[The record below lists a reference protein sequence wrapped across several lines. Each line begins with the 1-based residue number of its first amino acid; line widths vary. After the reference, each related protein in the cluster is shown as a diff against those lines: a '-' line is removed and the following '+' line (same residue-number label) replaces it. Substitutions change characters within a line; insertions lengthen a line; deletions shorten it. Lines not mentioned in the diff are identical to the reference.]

1 MLLKNLSLHKISL
14 YLLYLLPISLI
25 SGPAIPD
32 ISITLICILFIVHI
46 INTKEFWWIKEGWIK
61 AAILF
66 WFSLLLI
73 SFFAKDK
80 FSSFADSIV
89 FIRLILLSIAIYVWI
104 IQERKHLKNLSIIF
118 FITIIF
124 IISDSLY
131 QFLSYDPAMG
141 YGKDIFGFVPKHYGR
156 LTGPFNDQVP
166 GSHLTRFFFVSI
178 LVFIYFFDKNKINS
192 TIFFFYVLL
201 NGLTIFVSGEAMSI
215 ATFFLGFIILII
227 IFKEYRKFF
236 LFSFISLILLITLL
250 LKNHKSYHDYDIIK
264 STPYHLGLVIEKKFK
279 CDENSLNICTK
290 TIITNPEFITVIKN
304 FGVSVYAKIYT
315 ESYRMWLDNKI
326 TGIGLNNYE
335 SLCKQNSKYSI
346 AKENYGN
353 CSSHPHNFYL
363 QWLVESGIIGFCLFL
378 TFVTMIFKKL
388 IHNINYTTSKI
399 GFISLVVIFWPI
411 SSTGSLLKNWYGIEV
426 FLLVGLSLVCTKKI
440 FKNKN

>member
-80 FSSFADSIV
+80 FSSFADSII
-89 FIRLILLSIAIYVWI
+89 FIRLIVLSIAIYVWI

-141 YGKDIFGFVPKHYGR
+141 YGKDVFGFVPKY
-156 LTGPFNDQVP
+156 
-166 GSHLTRFFFVSI
+166 
-178 LVFIYFFDKNKINS
+178 Y
-192 TIFFFYVLL
+192 
-201 NGLTIFVSGEAMSI
+201 
-215 ATFFLGFIILII
+215 
-227 IFKEYRKFF
+227 
-236 LFSFISLILLITLL
+236 
-250 LKNHKSYHDYDIIK
+250 
-264 STPYHLGLVIEKKFK
+264 
-279 CDENSLNICTK
+279 
-290 TIITNPEFITVIKN
+290 
-304 FGVSVYAKIYT
+304 
-315 ESYRMWLDNKI
+315 
-326 TGIGLNNYE
+326 
-335 SLCKQNSKYSI
+335 
-346 AKENYGN
+346 
-353 CSSHPHNFYL
+353 
-363 QWLVESGIIGFCLFL
+363 
-378 TFVTMIFKKL
+378 
-388 IHNINYTTSKI
+388 
-399 GFISLVVIFWPI
+399 
-411 SSTGSLLKNWYGIEV
+411 
-426 FLLVGLSLVCTKKI
+426 
-440 FKNKN
+440 